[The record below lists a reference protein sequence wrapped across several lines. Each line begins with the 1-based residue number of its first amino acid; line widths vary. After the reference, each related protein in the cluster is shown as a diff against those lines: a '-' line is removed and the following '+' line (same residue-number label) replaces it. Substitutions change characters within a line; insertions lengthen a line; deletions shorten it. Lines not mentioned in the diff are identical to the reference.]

1 MNLIMHRHFMIFRK
15 RPKVVDRFAGEKN
28 VIVLGNA
35 GRDQTEENV
44 TAGKRASCR
53 FDLNVAHLQRV

>member
-1 MNLIMHRHFMIFRK
+1 MIFRK

-35 GRDQTEENV
+35 GRDQTKENV
-44 TAGKRASCR
+44 AAGKRASCR
-53 FDLNVAHLQRV
+53 CDLNVAHMQRG